1 MANPLVKVKPG
12 DLIASADWND
22 MVDAWAEL
30 DARVAALEGG
40 TTGTALAIT
49 GLIPF
54 LGPYRIGDTLTVLGR
69 NFEFFSGG
77 TRVFLNGV
85 RVQTFGPG
93 STDTQLVFTIPPVP
107 GVTEPGTPVTL
118 RVSNSSGQEDTRDI
132 VLRPAAVV
140 LFGDV
145 DVIWLAVN
153 PTTIQ
158 ADQPAT
164 FQFRIRSRASAEADF
179 LIDPV
184 IAVAANQSVW
194 QSRLQVLD
202 GALNPMSGRVIHLT
216 PQQEAVFHARITSVP
231 SGTTGVDF
239 QLTVSASSGGVTGT
253 SGALPFQVGQP
264 AETPDVTIT
273 LSPTGLTGPGT
284 LSGDTLTL
292 AAGTSTRVRFLVTFQ
307 QTGTYVLTLTTPA
320 AGSGWTAA
328 PFATP
333 NQYDIQAG
341 DLGSSGVAQRFPQFQ
356 IQTAATPNASAT
368 TVVRYQ
374 RQGAT
379 SSRSFTL
386 NLSLGS

>member
-22 MVDAWAEL
+22 MVDAWSVL
-30 DARVAALEGG
+30 DARVTALEGG

-69 NFEFFSGG
+69 NFEFLTGG

-85 RVQTFGPG
+85 RVLTFGTA

-107 GVTEPGTPVTL
+107 GVTEPGTSVTL
-118 RVSNSSGQEDTRDI
+118 RVSNSSGQEDTREI
-132 VLRPAAVV
+132 VLRPAAVI

-145 DVIWLAVN
+145 DVIWLAVS

-158 ADQPAT
+158 PDQPAT
-164 FQFRIRSRASAEADF
+164 FQYRIRSRASAEADF

-194 QSRLQVLD
+194 QGRLQVLD
-202 GALNPMSGRVIHLT
+202 GSLNPLSGRLIHLT
-216 PQQEAVFHARITSVP
+216 PTQEAVFHVRITSVP
-231 SGTTGVDF
+231 SGTAGVNAE
-239 QLTVSASSGGVTGT
+239 LSVTASSGGVTGT
-253 SGALPFQVGQP
+253 SGAIAFQVGQP
-264 AETPDVTIT
+264 METPDVTIT
-273 LSPTGLTGPGT
+273 LTPTGLIGPGT
-284 LSGDTLTL
+284 LVGDTLTL
-292 AAGTSTRVRFLVTFQ
+292 AASASTRVRFLLTV
-307 QTGTYVLTLTTPA
+307 QTVGIYDLTLTSPA
-320 AGSGWTAA
+320 GGSGWTAA

-333 NQYDIQAG
+333 PQYNIQAG
-341 DLGSSGVAQRFPQFQ
+341 DVVGGIAQRFPTFTV
-356 IQTAATPNASAT
+356 QTAATPNASAT
-368 TVVRYQ
+368 MTVRYQ

-379 SSRSFTL
+379 NSRSFPL